1 MPANYV
7 KEVEPKV
14 VQKIVKRPVKVQEKI
29 KVMKT
34 GMRPEKRKVPK
45 GGKQKPPGG
54 KKLRR
59 TPSGEEAHL
68 AVVQILSPFFFN
80 VSV

>member
-1 MPANYV
+1 MRQANGREGYVPANYV

-14 VQKIVKRPVKVQEKI
+14 VQKMVKRPVKVQEKI

-34 GMRPEKRKVPK
+34 GTRQEKRKVPK
-45 GGKQKPPGG
+45 GGKQKTPGV

-59 TPSGEEAHL
+59 TPSGK
-68 AVVQILSPFFFN
+68 
-80 VSV
+80 